1 LAAAAPAAAV
11 PAAAG
16 KIQFSTMTTE
26 QLLTALHEAFGPG
39 LKSVVL
45 FGSAAA
51 GDFVEGVSGQDLLI
65 VADKLG
71 AAQLAALCG
80 PLARW
85 RQAGNPQ
92 PQLFT
97 AIELASSAD
106 VFPIELTDMQQSR
119 RMLFGADPIAE
130 IKIDMNYFRLQLER
144 ELKTRLLLL
153 RKNYLACGGRTADIM
168 RLMAASVSTF
178 LVLFRAA
185 LRLYDES
192 APPQKAQ
199 ALEKLAQHVQFDPQ
213 PFRSVLELKHNKQTP
228 VTGQI
233 ESLFTQYLETI
244 ERVVLA
250 VDQHLRS
257 LPSQRETT

>member
-1 LAAAAPAAAV
+1 
-11 PAAAG
+11 
-16 KIQFSTMTTE
+16 MTTE
-26 QLLTALHEAFGPG
+26 QLLTTLHEALGPG

-45 FGSAAA
+45 FGSATA
-51 GDFVEGVSGQDLLI
+51 GDFVDGVSGRDILI

-71 AAQLAALCG
+71 ATELAALSA

-85 RQAGNPQ
+85 REAGNPQ

-97 AIELASSAD
+97 SAELAGSAD

-119 RMLFGADPIAE
+119 QVLMGDDPIANV
-130 IKIDMNYFRLQLER
+130 KIDMHHYRLQLER
-144 ELKTRLLLL
+144 ELKTRLSLL
-153 RKNYLACGGRTADIM
+153 RKNYLACSGSTTDVA
-168 RLMAASVSTF
+168 RLMTASVSTF

-192 APPQKAQ
+192 VPAEKAS

-213 PFRSVLELKHNKQTP
+213 PIRHVLELKHKHEKP
-228 VTGQI
+228 AAGQI
-233 ESLFTQYLETI
+233 ESLFTHYLESI
-244 ERVVLA
+244 DRVVHA

-257 LPSQRETT
+257 LHSQRETS

>member
-1 LAAAAPAAAV
+1 
-11 PAAAG
+11 
-16 KIQFSTMTTE
+16 MTTE
-26 QLLTALHEAFGPG
+26 ELLKTLHEALGPG

-51 GDFVEGVSGQDLLI
+51 GDFVEGVSGRDVLI

-71 AAQLAALCG
+71 ATELAALSA
-80 PLARW
+80 PLAQW
-85 RQAGNPQ
+85 RAAGNPQ

-97 AIELASSAD
+97 AAELAGSAD

-119 RMLFGADPIAE
+119 RVLMGDDPIAE
-130 IKIDMNYFRLQLER
+130 IKIDMHHFRLQLER

-153 RKNYLACGGRTADIM
+153 RKNYLACGGRTADVA

-192 APPQKAQ
+192 APVQKAA
-199 ALEKLAQHVQFDPQ
+199 ALEELAQHVQFDPQ
-213 PFRSVLELKHNKQTP
+213 PFRRVLELKHNKQQP
-228 VTGQI
+228 VAGQI
-233 ESLFTQYLETI
+233 ESLFAQYLESI
-244 ERVVLA
+244 ERVVQA
-250 VDQHLRS
+250 VDHHLRS
-257 LPSQRETT
+257 IHSQRETL

>member
-1 LAAAAPAAAV
+1 
-11 PAAAG
+11 
-16 KIQFSTMTTE
+16 MTTE
-26 QLLTALHEAFGPG
+26 QLLTALHEALGPG

-51 GDFVEGVSGQDLLI
+51 DDFVEGVSGRDILI
-65 VADKLG
+65 VAEKLG
-71 AAQLAALCG
+71 SAELAALSA

-85 RQAGNPQ
+85 RQSGNPQ

-97 AIELASSAD
+97 AAELANSAD

-119 RMLFGADPIAE
+119 QVLFGTDPIAE
-130 IKIDMNYFRLQLER
+130 ITIDKHHFRLQVER
-144 ELKTRLLLL
+144 ELKTRLSLL
-153 RKNYLACGGRTADIM
+153 RKSYLISGGRTADVA
-168 RLMAASVSTF
+168 RLMTASVSTF

-192 APPQKAQ
+192 PPPHKAA

-213 PFRSVLELKHNKQTP
+213 PILAVLELKQHPQQPPAGKVET
-228 VTGQI
+228 
-233 ESLFTQYLETI
+233 LFGHYLESI
-244 ERVVLA
+244 DKVVHA

-257 LPSQRETT
+257 LHPQREIS